1 MNPVTEPE
9 MIEFLSLATR
19 MTALELIEAIEL
31 LQAELCK
38 HEHWH
43 KEPASIAAGEA
54 VEQVP

>member
-1 MNPVTEPE
+1 MNPVTEAE

-43 KEPASIAAGEA
+43 KEGASHAAGS
-54 VEQVP
+54 VIEQVP